1 MEYRLSY
8 KSPLG
13 FLILKSDGESV
24 TGISFSERELQE
36 MDHACTLLLECKK
49 QLEEYFNGKTLEF
62 DLPLSPVGTPF
73 QRKVWE
79 ELMKIPKGQTIT
91 YHELAIRLGD
101 PKLVRAVG
109 TANGRNPVAIVI
121 PCHRV
126 IGAGNKLT
134 GYAGGLNRKLW
145 LLEHERKHLP
155 VIGRLF

>member
-1 MEYRLSY
+1 MEFRLSY

-24 TGISFSERELQE
+24 TGISFSESEFQE
-36 MDHACTLLLECKK
+36 MDHECALLRECKK
-49 QLEEYFNGKTLEF
+49 QLEEYFGGKTLEF

-73 QRKVWE
+73 QRKVWA

-134 GYAGGLNRKLW
+134 GYAGGINRKLW
-145 LLEHERKHLP
+145 LLEHERTHLP
-155 VIGRLF
+155 AIGRLF